1 MRPTVFDRART
12 LAVQRQSYLD
22 ISSTDMKQNKLDLPS
37 TGVSFDTLYKLPAMS
52 LFFRKSKKMS
62 DTTALFWVNNNIS
75 LRRTLSGTTQDYLL
89 VILLFS
95 SIFYSFKNYL
105 LQSIL
110 HEISIDHWLLF
121 FLKKYF
127 QVFFKTLSG
136 IHQLWTSNIC

>member
-1 MRPTVFDRART
+1 
-12 LAVQRQSYLD
+12 
-22 ISSTDMKQNKLDLPS
+22 
-37 TGVSFDTLYKLPAMS
+37 
-52 LFFRKSKKMS
+52 MS